1 VDHRA
6 QEETISFLLNTICRA
21 QRSHVSDAL
30 AQLGLYAGQE
40 NFLWQ
45 LWREDGLTQSQMV
58 ERMCVQPPTVS
69 KMLDRMEKAGLVTR
83 RPDPD
88 DSRVTRVYLTGQG
101 RAIEHGVC
109 DTWCG
114 MEDRLTANLSTEE
127 RVLLRRLLLQV
138 RENLYAE
145 PDAVESSETG

>member
-1 VDHRA
+1 VSYRE
-6 QEETISFLLNTICRA
+6 QEETISFLLNMICRA
-21 QRSHVSDAL
+21 QRGHVSDSL
-30 AQLGLYAGQE
+30 AAIGLYAGQE

-45 LWREDGLTQSQMV
+45 LWREDGLAQSQMV

-69 KMLDRMEKAGLVTR
+69 KMLDRMEKTGLVTR

-88 DSRVTRVYLTGQG
+88 DSRVTRVYLTEQG

-109 DTWCG
+109 DAWCG
-114 MEDRLTANLSTEE
+114 LEDRVTANLSTEE

-138 RENLYAE
+138 RDNLTADPSPLE
-145 PDAVESSETG
+145 PE